1 MIFNIFRSKP
11 TLNELIPIGFVDIHS
26 HVLPEIDD
34 GAKNIN
40 ESLNLIGEMKK
51 LRFSKIICTPHTFI
65 GVHDNTIDSIEKSY
79 LKLKDNLNVEIK
91 LSYASEYML
100 DESFLTN
107 IRNNEIL
114 CLKENYILVEM
125 SYINS
130 PINLYEII
138 FEIITH
144 GYIPILAHPERYFFM
159 HNNFKEYH
167 KLKKAGCLF
176 QANLLSATDYYG
188 KEVTKLLD
196 KMLNKGLIDFVG
208 SDIHNLNHIF
218 KFYEKI
224 KLNEIKALTKCIENN
239 ILKFKD

>member
-1 MIFNIFRSKP
+1 MIFNFFRTKP
-11 TLNELIPIGFVDIHS
+11 LLKDLIPNKFVDIHS
-26 HVLPEIDD
+26 HVLPGIDD
-34 GAKNIN
+34 GAKNIKQ
-40 ESLNLIGEMKK
+40 SLNLIAEMKK
-51 LRFSKIICTPHTFI
+51 LRFSKIIATPHTFM
-65 GVHDNTIDSIEKSY
+65 GVHNNSIDSIQKSY
-79 LKLKDNLNVEIK
+79 LKLKDNLNTGMK
-91 LSYASEYML
+91 LFYASEYMM

-107 IRNNEIL
+107 IRDNKIL
-114 CLKENYILVEM
+114 CLKKNYVLVEM

-130 PINLYEII
+130 PLNLYEII
-138 FEIITH
+138 FEIITN

-159 HNNFKEYH
+159 HNNFKEYY

-196 KMLNKGLIDFVG
+196 KMLNKELIDFVG
-208 SDIHNLNHIF
+208 SDIHNINHIV

-239 ILKFKD
+239 SLKFGD